1 MNQQIPAGMKN
12 FVHYVKYKTS
22 YPPPVSPLFS
32 RKNWWRIALIT
43 VAAVLVGPLIMYKY
57 HRSVPF
63 SLDYYLQ
70 LTQYFLI
77 FVIPFVAFLLW
88 VNWRQSIKRS
98 RGYGWLGKFEV
109 INKRASFPFC
119 YLQLA
124 PGSSNSLKVNRG
136 LFEKIRVGDFILVRR
151 DAFGNIEEI
160 SKTHK
165 FSDLLP
171 KVKRS
176 AKASEPPM

>member
-1 MNQQIPAGMKN
+1 MKN
-12 FVHYVKYKTS
+12 TVHYVKYKTS

-32 RKNWWRIALIT
+32 KKNWWRIGLIT
-43 VAAVLVGPLIMYKY
+43 LAAVLMGPLVMYKY
-57 HRSVPF
+57 HRSATF
-63 SLDYYLQ
+63 SFDYYLR
-70 LTQYFLI
+70 LIQYFLI

-109 INKRASFPFC
+109 VNKRVLFPFC
-119 YLQLA
+119 YLQLT
-124 PGSSNSLKVNRG
+124 PGDGNSLKVNRG
-136 LFEKIRVGDFILVRR
+136 LFDKIRVGDFILIRR

-160 SKTHK
+160 SKTNK
-165 FSDLLP
+165 FSNLLP

-176 AKASEPPM
+176 SKAPESPI